1 MIIYQEMKKILVL
14 GASGFL
20 GRNFIANCVNINDI
34 ELTCLTKQGSNTLI
48 RNQQINWLKGDLSD
62 CYFSESL
69 FDDSWDQIVN
79 FYWEGLPIRNDSLNR
94 INLER
99 TKKIIDLIAKHG
111 FFLNN
116 IGSGLEFNPSINQID
131 DNSQDFATDNFAI
144 TKREIHAYLREANI
158 EFRWIRP
165 FYLYGQ
171 WQNSASL
178 LASIVMAHKN
188 KNEVKFRNPN
198 LVHDFISVLDF
209 SQALI
214 ALIQSKNSTGNFNIG
229 SGVLTSVQAF
239 ADAAHSA
246 LNGIELKSKERVINY
261 GICSSNLNMI
271 QFHNW
276 IPKFIGVEGVY
287 QYVLKYRRELIDC
300 FITP

>member
-1 MIIYQEMKKILVL
+1 MIKILVL

-20 GRNFIANCVNINDI
+20 GRNFIANCANINDI
-34 ELTCLTKQGSNTLI
+34 ELTCLTKQGTNTEI
-48 RNQQINWLKGDLSD
+48 GNQKINWVKGDLSD

-79 FYWEGLPIRNDSLNR
+79 FYWEGLPNRNDAMNS

-99 TKKIIDLIAKHG
+99 TKKIIDLIAKHD

-116 IGSGLEFNPSINQID
+116 IGSGLEFNPSIKPID
-131 DNSQDFATDNFAI
+131 DNSQDFASDNFAV
-144 TKREIHAYLREANI
+144 TKREIHTYLCDANI

-165 FYLYGQ
+165 FYLYGR
-171 WQNSASL
+171 WQNPASL
-178 LASIVMAHKN
+178 LASIVMAHNN
-188 KNEVKFRNPN
+188 KNEINFRNPN
-198 LVHDFISVLDF
+198 LVHDFVSVFDF

-214 ALIQSKNSTGNFNIG
+214 ALIQSENLTGNFNIG

-239 ADAAHSA
+239 AGAAHSA
-246 LNGIELKSKERVINY
+246 LNEIELISNGQVINY
-261 GICSSNLNMI
+261 GICSGNSKMI
-271 QFHNW
+271 RFHNW
-276 IPKFIGVEGVY
+276 TPKFIGVEGVY
-287 QYVLKYRRELIDC
+287 QYVLEYRKELIDC